1 MPVSDADPLA
11 ELGAAHAEELDPYAE
26 RILEAAYE
34 EFLEHGLRRTSMDDI
49 ARRAG
54 VGRATLFRRFA
65 GRDALV
71 RALVAREVRRAIA
84 VVDHEIMS
92 VGDPEAQVT
101 AGFLAFLEH
110 LRSHPLLQ
118 RLLVT
123 DPAEVLPLLTV
134 EGDVPLAA
142 GRAYIAAQLERTRA
156 DGASII
162 ADPDELAE
170 LLARLALSFVLTPR
184 SVLPLDDAR
193 RLPET
198 VRTTLVPLILGREPS
213 GSA

>member
-1 MPVSDADPLA
+1 MAVSNADPLVQ
-11 ELGAAHAEELDPYAE
+11 LSAADAEELDPYAE
-26 RILEAAYE
+26 RILDAAYE
-34 EFLEHGLRRTSMDDI
+34 EFVDHGLRRTSMDDI

-71 RALVAREVRRAIA
+71 RALVAREVRGTIA
-84 VVDHEIMS
+84 VVDHEISS
-92 VGDPEAQVT
+92 VREPEAQVT

-110 LRSHPLLQ
+110 LRAHPLLQ

-123 DPAEVLPLLTV
+123 DPAEVLPLLTT
-134 EGDVPLAA
+134 EGEVPLAA
-142 GRAYIAAQLERTRA
+142 VRAYIAAQLERTRSE
-156 DGASII
+156 GASII

-170 LLARLALSFVLTPR
+170 LLARLALSFVLTPG
-184 SVLPLDDAR
+184 SVLPLDDAG

-198 VRTTLVPLILGREPS
+198 VRTTLVPLILGRSPAD
-213 GSA
+213 GA

>member
-1 MPVSDADPLA
+1 MTVSGVGPLA
-11 ELGAAHAEELDPYAE
+11 ELGAADAEELDPYAE

-34 EFLEHGLRRTSMDDI
+34 EFLDHGLRRTSMDDI

-71 RALVAREVRRAIA
+71 RALVAREVRGTIA
-84 VVDHEIMS
+84 VVDHEIMR
-92 VGDPEAQVT
+92 VTDPEEQVT

-110 LRSHPLLQ
+110 LRSHPLLR

-123 DPAEVLPLLTV
+123 DPADVLPLLTV
-134 EGDVPLAA
+134 EADVPLAA
-142 GRAYIAAQLERTRA
+142 VRSYIVSQLERTRA

-184 SVLPLDDAR
+184 SVLPLDDATR
-193 RLPET
+193 MPET

-213 GSA
+213 GKA